1 MRHTCCPTG
10 REKEWGGGGGGG
22 GGVVDGCGGLCI
34 KQRVNR
40 AAFNLLNKDS

>member
-1 MRHTCCPTG
+1 MLSD
-10 REKEWGGGGGGG
+10 RERERERERER

>member
-10 REKEWGGGGGGG
+10 RERERERER